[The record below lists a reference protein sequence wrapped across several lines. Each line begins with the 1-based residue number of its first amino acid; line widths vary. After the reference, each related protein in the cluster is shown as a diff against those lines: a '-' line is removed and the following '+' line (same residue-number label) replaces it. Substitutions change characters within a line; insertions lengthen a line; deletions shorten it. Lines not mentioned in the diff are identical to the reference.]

1 MDFSRHH
8 IPPTPSSSSFRDK
21 LKFNTPVDVTE
32 RMLLL
37 LTWLSTHRR
46 AVIFA
51 CTLCICFIYLDI
63 LPTSDSSHQ
72 PGGDVGYNGQMN
84 DLDMDYL
91 PDDPDYHLQEIQATL
106 SSSPHQGPEPMGSIF
121 TKDMFAAPNY
131 QDEEDSLI
139 KPLTVI
145 ILRKSSRSGAIEH
158 LVHQIL
164 NYPFFKE
171 IFIYNTD
178 SSSPLNKDMFTIPD
192 IDSVKMQI
200 INVSKNDRLNS
211 LSRYTLCASMASYEY
226 CYFQDDDIFD
236 DADQNIVST
245 QTSTSYYWDT
255 LYVNFL
261 RYPSLIHGNVQSS
274 RFIDHYRWRF
284 HNRELKMHSGYID
297 LAFGAIVPRWKV
309 QHFLTQLGKSGLGK
323 DRLYEADAYFSIWS
337 NQYPWLLDN
346 PLKTSLP
353 ISVSSTGA
361 KIEDMDLSSFL
372 LDPNPHVGDTR
383 RMIYDAARRLHRTLQ
398 NDLTPN
404 PKDYVE
410 RSEEMPPIHQR
421 DTRSSCANDR
431 CLFITNID
439 PVSSE
444 QLGMVPIFDKAKYTN
459 PKDWDQ
465 ALDEHLDLP
474 SNDYWV
480 LHGYHNA
487 VDQRNDTCWM
497 IKPNPRTNDYF
508 GLITLGNG
516 MPSRLV
522 ISTTTF
528 TSLPDDPIDELFKIS
543 ILRNEN
549 DWTPCKVVHYST
561 SNNPVATDISFD
573 LNCSS
578 DNMDIADE
586 NNNFK
591 KDPIYDNQHLEKI
604 HTIRVSFLK
613 DLEKPFDVCGLT
625 INSLSV

>member
-1 MDFSRHH
+1 
-8 IPPTPSSSSFRDK
+8 
-21 LKFNTPVDVTE
+21 
-32 RMLLL
+32 
-37 LTWLSTHRR
+37 
-46 AVIFA
+46 
-51 CTLCICFIYLDI
+51 
-63 LPTSDSSHQ
+63 
-72 PGGDVGYNGQMN
+72 
-84 DLDMDYL
+84 MDYL
-91 PDDPDYHLQEIQATL
+91 PDDPDYHLHDIQATL
-106 SSSPHQGPEPMGSIF
+106 SSSTHQKLEPMGSIF
-121 TKDMFAAPNY
+121 TKDMFASSSY
-131 QDEEDSLI
+131 QYEEDSLI

-145 ILRKSSRSGAIEH
+145 ILRKSSRPGAIEH
-158 LVHQIL
+158 LVQQIL

-178 SSSPLNKDMFTIPD
+178 SSRPLNKEVFIAPD
-192 IDSVKMQI
+192 NDGVKMQI
-200 INVSKNDRLNS
+200 INVSKNDRLSS

-226 CYFQDDDIFD
+226 CYFQDDDVYD
-236 DADQNIVST
+236 DTDQT
-245 QTSTSYYWDT
+245 PASYYWDT

-261 RYPSLIHGNVQSS
+261 RYPSLIHANVQSS

-346 PLKTSLP
+346 PLP
-353 ISVSSTGA
+353 IGVSTTGTET
-361 KIEDMDLSSFL
+361 KDIDVSSFL
-372 LDPNPHVGDTR
+372 LNPTPHIGDTR

-398 NDLTPN
+398 SDLTPN

-410 RSEEMPPIHQR
+410 RIEEMPPIHQR

-431 CLFITNID
+431 CIFITNID

-474 SNDYWV
+474 RNDYWV

-497 IKPNPRTNDYF
+497 IKSNPRINDYF

-516 MPSRLV
+516 LPSRLV
-522 ISTTTF
+522 ISTTTVA
-528 TSLPDDPIDELFKIS
+528 SLPDEPIDQLFKIS
-543 ILRNEN
+543 ILRNEY
-549 DWTPCKVVHYST
+549 DWYPCKVVNYSIF
-561 SNNPVATDISFD
+561 SYPIATDINFELD
-573 LNCSS
+573 CSS
-578 DNMDIADE
+578 DNMSISDE
-586 NNNFK
+586 NSNST

-613 DLEKPFDVCGLT
+613 DLDKPFDVCGLT